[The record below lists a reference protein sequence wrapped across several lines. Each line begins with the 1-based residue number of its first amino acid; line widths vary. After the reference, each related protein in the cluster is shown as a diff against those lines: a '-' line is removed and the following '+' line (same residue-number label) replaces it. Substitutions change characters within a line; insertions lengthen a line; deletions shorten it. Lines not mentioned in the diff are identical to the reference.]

1 MADPKSNRQ
10 ASLGDFWSQA
20 PAVAL
25 AAAAVIAIVVVNGR
39 PQPADA
45 RAPAPA
51 DAARPAAEEHA
62 PAGAQAG
69 LGLDARPRDAALR
82 TVRPLAA
89 DVEVGHRGQLD
100 GHALNRRAE

>member
-1 MADPKSNRQ
+1 MGDPKSSRQ
-10 ASLGDFWSQA
+10 ASLSDFWSQA
-20 PAVAL
+20 PAVAF

-39 PQPADA
+39 AQPADA

-51 DAARPAAEEHA
+51 DAVRPAAEAHA
-62 PAGAQAG
+62 PAGDQSG
-69 LGLDARPRDAALR
+69 IVLDAPPRDGSVRA
-82 TVRPLAA
+82 VRPLAA

>member
-1 MADPKSNRQ
+1 MADPKSSRQ

-20 PAVAL
+20 PAVAF